1 MRMGQDSP
9 LAQPLLAIEE
19 LHTYFPLDEGLLKAV
34 CGVSL
39 QVHEGQ
45 VVGLIGESG
54 CGKSVTA
61 QSILRIVPPPGRICS
76 GRILYYQDNGQVID
90 LAALP
95 ARGREM
101 RAIRGNEIAMVFQE
115 PMTSLSPVHTIGFQ
129 IMEALRIH
137 QRLSKAAARQKT
149 IDVLDRVGMPDPVRR
164 IDSYPHEL
172 SGGLRQRAMIAMA
185 LSCTPRLL
193 VADEPTTALDVTIQA
208 QILDLLLR
216 LQADTG
222 MAVLYITHDLGV
234 VAEICQRVAVMYLGR
249 VVELAPVR
257 ELYHNPQHPYTR
269 RLLKSMPRAG
279 RGPRSRLDAIDGMVP
294 VPINLP
300 EQCGFRSRCREYDP
314 SRGCREPLPPLV
326 QVSADHWVR
335 CWQAHEAMQ

>member
-101 RAIRGNEIAMVFQE
+101 LWSSR
-115 PMTSLSPVHTIGFQ
+115 SP
-129 IMEALRIH
+129 
-137 QRLSKAAARQKT
+137 
-149 IDVLDRVGMPDPVRR
+149 
-164 IDSYPHEL
+164 
-172 SGGLRQRAMIAMA
+172 
-185 LSCTPRLL
+185 
-193 VADEPTTALDVTIQA
+193 
-208 QILDLLLR
+208 
-216 LQADTG
+216 
-222 MAVLYITHDLGV
+222 
-234 VAEICQRVAVMYLGR
+234 
-249 VVELAPVR
+249 
-257 ELYHNPQHPYTR
+257 
-269 RLLKSMPRAG
+269 
-279 RGPRSRLDAIDGMVP
+279 
-294 VPINLP
+294 
-300 EQCGFRSRCREYDP
+300 
-314 SRGCREPLPPLV
+314 
-326 QVSADHWVR
+326 
-335 CWQAHEAMQ
+335 